1 MGGRVECWCSS
12 RGGWGVACTWRVAWS
27 WGVACAGAVTWWIR
41 GWVGW
46 AVVWVAWCVRGSVSG
61 CEPSWLGRLR
71 TSVARSRVAGGGVG
85 REGTWCGSIVQ
96 GRCWPGVEGGGQEL
110 GGGGRRYVSCWGL
123 RVARG
128 VTGSHLSVERRER
141 GVVAV
146 GRDAKG
152 VRGGRG
158 GDVARGGQLGED
170 LKRPLESFGRM
181 RR

>member
-12 RGGWGVACTWRVAWS
+12 RGGWGVACTWRVARS
-27 WGVACAGAVTWWIR
+27 WGVACAGAVAWWIR

-96 GRCWPGVEGGGQEL
+96 GWCWPGVEGGGQEL
-110 GGGGRRYVSCWGL
+110 GRRGRRYVSCWGL

-128 VTGSHLSVERRER
+128 VTRSHLRQQGIKFKWPRNRMDMNNLSVERRER
-141 GVVAV
+141 RVVAV
-146 GRDAKG
+146 RRDAKG

-158 GDVARGGQLGED
+158 GDVA
-170 LKRPLESFGRM
+170 
-181 RR
+181 